1 MDTERGLSERQSTVD
16 HPERDQRWDED
27 ARNESETER
36 LDRNWNSLLQE
47 LRVTQTGAQLVTGFL
62 LTLPFQQRFG
72 LLSENVKHVYL
83 ATVAC
88 SIGATLLLVAPVA
101 MHRVLFRQ
109 RRLVTLVSVTHRCA
123 ITGVALLGLAM
134 VGVTIVIFDAV
145 AGSPAG
151 WVAGACAAAA
161 IAALWIAWPI
171 VQRVTDDGAP
181 GQH

>member
-1 MDTERGLSERQSTVD
+1 MDSERGLSEGQPDVD
-16 HPERDQRWDED
+16 HPERDQGWDD
-27 ARNESETER
+27 RARHETEAER
-36 LDRNWNSLLQE
+36 LDRNWSSLLQE

-62 LTLPFQQRFG
+62 LTLPFQQRFSI
-72 LLSENVKHVYL
+72 LSDDVKHVYL

-123 ITGVALLGLAM
+123 ITGLALLGLTL
-134 VGVTIVIFDAV
+134 VGVAVVVFDSV
-145 AGSPAG
+145 AGTRAA
-151 WVAGACAAAA
+151 WIAGACAAVAMCG
-161 IAALWIAWPI
+161 LWVVLP
-171 VQRVTDDGAP
+171 VTLRASDDGRP